1 MCRASRPLSAASRRA
16 RGRGARRGTVR
27 APPPR
32 RRSLSALQG
41 TAQADRPRRLAA
53 DQAPGGGAYL
63 AGPSLSDALA
73 AGDRAAARGY
83 GVILGFWNADD
94 EEPGDVARENLAAIE
109 ALAERGG
116 RWYFSI
122 KAPALRYS
130 RELIAEIAPEGARTE
145 RSCTSTRTRRTPP
158 TRRSRSRPSREVNDQ
173 VGITIPGRWARS
185 LADADRACELG
196 LRVRV
201 TKGEWPDPDD
211 PDRDMREGFLAVVG
225 RVAGRACHV
234 SVRDARTGSSRE
246 SPSSGSRRPALRATS
261 SCSRGCRSSRSSR
274 SRRPRG
280 ARCASMSP
288 HGHASLRYGLAYLAR
303 NPRRVWWLARDLL
316 LRRRRAPSSPSRTG
330 TESPQRG
337 PTETRSR

>member
-1 MCRASRPLSAASRRA
+1 MSALRALLKRIALSVWRPIERRA
-16 RGRGARRGTVR
+16 A
-27 APPPR
+27 
-32 RRSLSALQG
+32 
-41 TAQADRPRRLAA
+41 
-53 DQAPGGGAYL
+53 GAYL

-94 EEPGDVARENLAAIE
+94 DEPGDVARENLAAIE

-116 RWYFSI
+116 RWYLSI

-130 RELIAEIAPEGARTE
+130 RELITEIAQEGARSGTIVHLDSHAPDTADE
-145 RSCTSTRTRRTPP
+145 TIAVAAVA
-158 TRRSRSRPSREVNDQ
+158 REVNDQ
-173 VGITIPGRWARS
+173 VGITIPGRWPRS

-211 PDRDMREGFLAVVG
+211 PDRDMQEGFLAVVG
-225 RVAGRACHV
+225 RVAGRARHV
-234 SVRDARTGSSRE
+234 SVATHDGELARAAVERLAAAGTPHDIELLAGLPFEPVVAVAQAAGLPVRVYV
-246 SPSSGSRRPALRATS
+246 
-261 SCSRGCRSSRSSR
+261 
-274 SRRPRG
+274 
-280 ARCASMSP
+280 P

-316 LRRRRAPSSPSRTG
+316 LRRRRALPPPLAAGGESS
-330 TESPQRG
+330 QRG
-337 PTETRSR
+337 PIETRSR